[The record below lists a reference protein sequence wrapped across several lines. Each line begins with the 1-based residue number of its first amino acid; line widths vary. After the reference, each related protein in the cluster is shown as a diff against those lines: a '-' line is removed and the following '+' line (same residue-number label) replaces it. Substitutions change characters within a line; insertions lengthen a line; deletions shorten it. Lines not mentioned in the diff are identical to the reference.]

1 MSILEKFVSD
11 PDLFKSSE
19 PRIGYQKG
27 LKQRQLGALGL
38 AMFLQWV
45 PTTELKMTEGKTV

>member
-1 MSILEKFVSD
+1 MAILEKFVSD

-27 LKQRQLGALGL
+27 LKQRQLGAYGEVQVL
-38 AMFLQWV
+38 FIIQ
-45 PTTELKMTEGKTV
+45 E